1 MKLINP
7 ETIVKPASMYSQG
20 VQIAPSRERLVI
32 SGQVGLRPDGTLEP
46 TMRGQME
53 RTWANLFAVLYAA
66 GFEKRH
72 LAKMTIYV
80 TEPGQTALFRD
91 IRDRMMEGHAC
102 AATYLQVAGLSSPEF
117 KFEIEAEAV
126 KEVSAC

>member
-7 ETIVKPASMYSQG
+7 DTIVKPASMYSQG
-20 VQIAPSRERLVI
+20 VQVAPSRQRLII

-53 RTWANLFAVLYAA
+53 RTWSNLFAVLHAA

-80 TEPGQTALFRD
+80 TEPAQTGLFRE

-102 AATYLQVAGLSSPEF
+102 AATYLQVAGLSSPQF

-126 KEVSAC
+126 KEAD